1 MKNPNPTTTGA
12 INRRQSLQFGAASAA
27 AGLIV
32 AATDTTQPVQA
43 ATTPGTPVLPPFT
56 QPFIQ
61 PLPVYTAKLPTALS
75 NLNPPPKHVVDPADP
90 GTPLVYDSLGR
101 VVSGG
106 RECGRP
112 DHQRADTWP
121 SQKYYVM
128 RVREAM
134 HTFHPVLPSQKIW
147 GYDGVL
153 PGPTF
158 VARYGEPI
166 TVRIYNDL
174 PVNANGYGT
183 PEISTH
189 LHNLHDG
196 SESDGFTG
204 DYYSATKFGPTMT
217 APGNFKD
224 HHYVN
229 CYAGYDEYAAN
240 NTNGDPKEALGTL
253 WYHDHRIDFT
263 APNVYKGLT
272 GFYLLFDEL
281 DSGNENDPNPNALRL
296 PSGVGKYDV
305 PLVFQDKFFDS
316 SGYLAFDQFN
326 TDGILGNKFCVN
338 GKVQPYFKVE
348 PRKYRF
354 RLLSGGPSRIY
365 EFYVTNAAG
374 TNQEYVR
381 ISNDGNLYETPL
393 KTKKMLL
400 GVAERGDIILDFS
413 KYAGQQLFIVNRM
426 DQTNGRGPSL
436 SNPRD
441 ANGLLTSPGV
451 QLLRFEVTL
460 PLSAPDNSRVPS
472 FLRALPSVTAADIA
486 GVATTRTFVFDRSNG
501 GWTVN
506 GQLFDVSVASATPK
520 QGTSEIWVLKVSGD
534 WWHPVHIHFEE
545 GRILTRNGLPPEDYE
560 QVRKDVY
567 LLKPGDEVRVFL
579 RFRDFLGKYMM
590 HCHNLVHEDHAM
602 MVRWDIV
609 P

>member
-1 MKNPNPTTTGA
+1 MTRFNPITLPKLS
-12 INRRQSLQFGAASAA
+12 RRQSIQLGAASAA
-27 AGLIV
+27 AGLI
-32 AATDTTQPVQA
+32 AGTTESLTPAQA
-43 ATTPGTPVLPPFT
+43 ASGPGGGGGTVLPPATAAFVV
-56 QPFIQ
+56 
-61 PLPVYTAKLPTALS
+61 PLVVYKAKLPVDVGV
-75 NLNPPPKHVVDPADP
+75 LNPAPQHVANIA
-90 GTPLVYDSLGR
+90 
-101 VVSGG
+101 GG
-106 RECGRP
+106 ECGRP
-112 DHQRADTWP
+112 DHQRAELWP
-121 SQKYYVM
+121 SQKYYIM
-128 RVREAM
+128 RAKEAY
-134 HTFHPVLPSQKIW
+134 HQFHPSLPIQKIW
-147 GYDGVL
+147 GYDGTI

-158 VARYGEPI
+158 VERYGTPI

-174 PVNANGYGT
+174 PANANGYGT

-217 APGNFKD
+217 APGAFKD

-240 NTNGDPKEALGTL
+240 NTNGDPHEALGTL

-263 APNVYKGLT
+263 GPNVYKGLT
-272 GFYLLFDEL
+272 GFYLLFDEV
-281 DSGNENDPNPNALRL
+281 DNGDENADPVANPMALRL

-338 GKVQPYFKVE
+338 GKVQPFHRVE

-354 RLLSGGPSRIY
+354 RFLSGGPSRIY
-365 EFYVTNAAG
+365 EFYITDAAG
-374 TNQEYVR
+374 VNKDFVR
-381 ISNDGNLYETPL
+381 ISNDGNLYEAPL
-393 KTKKMLL
+393 TTKKMLL
-400 GVAERGDIILDFS
+400 GVAERGDIIIDFS
-413 KYAGQQLFIVNRM
+413 KYPFGSQLFIVNRM

-451 QLLRFEVTL
+451 QLLRFDINL
-460 PLSAPDNSRVPS
+460 PLSAPDNSQVPS
-472 FLRALPSVTAADIA
+472 FLRALPAVTPADIA
-486 GVATTRTFVFDRSNG
+486 NVAVTRTFEFARSNG

-506 GQLFDVSVASATPK
+506 GKLFDVSVASATPK
-520 QGTSEIWVLKVSGD
+520 QGTSEIWVLRGAGD
-534 WWHPVHIHFEE
+534 WWHPIHIHFEE
-545 GRILTRNGLPPEDYE
+545 GRILSRNGLPPEPYE

-590 HCHNLVHEDHAM
+590 HCHNLIHEDHAM

-609 P
+609 R

>member
-1 MKNPNPTTTGA
+1 VKTSNTPTTTSTLS
-12 INRRQSLQFGAASAA
+12 RRQSLQLGAASAA
-27 AGLIV
+27 VGLI
-32 AATDTTQPVQA
+32 AGTTDTLKPAQA
-43 ATTPGTPVLPPFT
+43 ATTPGSAVLPPAT
-56 QPFIQ
+56 TPFVV
-61 PLPVYTAKLPTALS
+61 PLPVYPAKLPVALS
-75 NLNPPPKHVVDPADP
+75 TMVPQPQAVANIA
-90 GTPLVYDSLGR
+90 
-101 VVSGG
+101 GG
-106 RECGRP
+106 ECGRP
-112 DHQRADTWP
+112 DHQRAATWP

-128 RVREAM
+128 RVKEAN
-134 HTFHPVLPSQKIW
+134 HQFHPSLPIQPIW
-147 GYDGVL
+147 GYDGKL

-174 PVNANGYGT
+174 PNNANGYGS

-204 DYYSATKFGPTMT
+204 DYYSATKYGPTMT
-217 APGNFKD
+217 GPGAFKD

-240 NTNGDPKEALGTL
+240 NTNGDPTEALGTL
-253 WYHDHRIDFT
+253 WYHDHRMDYT

-281 DSGNENDPNPNALRL
+281 DSGNENDTNPKALRL

-338 GKVQPYFKVE
+338 GKIQPFFAVE

-354 RLLSGGPSRIY
+354 RLLSGGPSRVY

-374 TNQEYVR
+374 VNQDYIR
-381 ISNDGNLYETPL
+381 ISNDGNLYEAPL
-393 KTKKMLL
+393 TTKKMLL
-400 GVAERGDIILDFS
+400 GVAERGDVIIDFS
-413 KYAGQQLFIVNRM
+413 KYPFGSQLFITNRL

-436 SNPRD
+436 DAPRD
-441 ANGLLTSPGV
+441 INGLLTSAGV
-451 QLLRFEVTL
+451 QLLRFDIIK
-460 PLSAPDNSRVPS
+460 PLSAPDNSRVPA
-472 FLRALPSVTAADIA
+472 FLRALPSITPADIA
-486 GVATTRTFVFDRSNG
+486 GVAATRTFVFDMSNG

-506 GQLFDVSVASATPK
+506 GQLFDVNTPAATPK
-520 QGTSEIWVLKVSGD
+520 QNTAEIWVLKVQGN

-545 GRILTRNGLPPEDYE
+545 GRILSRNGLPPEPYE
-560 QVRKDVY
+560 KVRKDVY
-567 LLKPGDEVRVFL
+567 LMKPGDEVRVFL

-590 HCHNLVHEDHAM
+590 HCHNLIHEDHAM
-602 MVRWDIV
+602 MIRWDIV